1 MKIKLNFETGAGTEY
16 GNDSNAKKAKFQI
29 GDNVRILNYK
39 KKILRAILLI
49 VLKKFLWLEKSKKLY
64 HNIIC
69 YSW

>member
-39 KKILRAILLI
+39 KNSKGYTPIA
-49 VLKKFLWLEKSKKLY
+49 LKKFLWLEKSKKLY
-64 HNIIC
+64 HNNGK
-69 YSW
+69 